1 MSTQYTQSREDGAQ
15 VFKVNDKII
24 ATVDGRRVEPETPGP
39 YFDAE
44 NRAEALDGARAV
56 AEAYAAGYDAGL
68 AEGAPVSAQREL
80 RAAGQMI
87 AEAFRRGDDWAI
99 DIKTPTAR
107 NLPRFIL
114 DDRRE
119 ATDALHQIGA
129 LYLDLRTAV
138 QS

>member
-1 MSTQYTQSREDGAQ
+1 MSINVIHTVGELP
-15 VFKVNDKII
+15 
-24 ATVDGRRVEPETPGP
+24 ATVNYVQVVS
-39 YFDAE
+39 
-44 NRAEALDGARAV
+44 LGADR
-56 AEAYAAGYDAGL
+56 L
-68 AEGAPVSAQREL
+68 EL

-107 NLPRFIL
+107 NMPRFIL

-119 ATDALHQIGA
+119 AIDALHQIGA

>member
-1 MSTQYTQSREDGAQ
+1 MSINVIHTIGELP
-15 VFKVNDKII
+15 
-24 ATVDGRRVEPETPGP
+24 ATVNYVQVVS
-39 YFDAE
+39 
-44 NRAEALDGARAV
+44 LGADR
-56 AEAYAAGYDAGL
+56 L
-68 AEGAPVSAQREL
+68 EL

-119 ATDALHQIGA
+119 AIDALHQIGA

>member
-1 MSTQYTQSREDGAQ
+1 MSINVIHTVGELP
-15 VFKVNDKII
+15 
-24 ATVDGRRVEPETPGP
+24 ATVNYVQ
-39 YFDAE
+39 
-44 NRAEALDGARAV
+44 V
-56 AEAYAAGYDAGL
+56 
-68 AEGAPVSAQREL
+68 VSLGVDRLEL

-119 ATDALHQIGA
+119 AIDALHQIGA

>member
-1 MSTQYTQSREDGAQ
+1 MSINVIHTVGELP
-15 VFKVNDKII
+15 
-24 ATVDGRRVEPETPGP
+24 ATVNYVQ
-39 YFDAE
+39 
-44 NRAEALDGARAV
+44 V
-56 AEAYAAGYDAGL
+56 
-68 AEGAPVSAQREL
+68 VSLGVDRLEL

-119 ATDALHQIGA
+119 ATDALRQIGA

>member
-1 MSTQYTQSREDGAQ
+1 MSINVIYTVGELP
-15 VFKVNDKII
+15 
-24 ATVDGRRVEPETPGP
+24 ATVNYVQVVS
-39 YFDAE
+39 
-44 NRAEALDGARAV
+44 LGADR
-56 AEAYAAGYDAGL
+56 L
-68 AEGAPVSAQREL
+68 EL

-87 AEAFRRGDDWAI
+87 AEAYRCGDDWVI

-119 ATDALHQIGA
+119 AIDALHQIGA
-129 LYLDLRTAV
+129 PYLDLRTAV

>member
-1 MSTQYTQSREDGAQ
+1 MSINVIYTVGELP
-15 VFKVNDKII
+15 
-24 ATVDGRRVEPETPGP
+24 ATVNYVQVVS
-39 YFDAE
+39 
-44 NRAEALDGARAV
+44 LGADR
-56 AEAYAAGYDAGL
+56 L
-68 AEGAPVSAQREL
+68 EL

-87 AEAFRRGDDWAI
+87 AEAFRRGDAEAFRRGDDWAI

-119 ATDALHQIGA
+119 AIDALHQIGA

>member
-1 MSTQYTQSREDGAQ
+1 MSINVIYTVGELP
-15 VFKVNDKII
+15 
-24 ATVDGRRVEPETPGP
+24 ATVNYVQVVS
-39 YFDAE
+39 
-44 NRAEALDGARAV
+44 LGADR
-56 AEAYAAGYDAGL
+56 L
-68 AEGAPVSAQREL
+68 EL

-87 AEAFRRGDDWAI
+87 AEAYRCGDDWAI

-107 NLPRFIL
+107 NPPRFIL

-119 ATDALHQIGA
+119 AIDALHQIGA

>member
-1 MSTQYTQSREDGAQ
+1 MSINVIHTVGELP
-15 VFKVNDKII
+15 
-24 ATVDGRRVEPETPGP
+24 ATVNYVQVVS
-39 YFDAE
+39 
-44 NRAEALDGARAV
+44 LGADR
-56 AEAYAAGYDAGL
+56 L
-68 AEGAPVSAQREL
+68 EL

-87 AEAFRRGDDWAI
+87 AGAFRLGDDWAI

>member
-1 MSTQYTQSREDGAQ
+1 MSINVIYTVGELP
-15 VFKVNDKII
+15 
-24 ATVDGRRVEPETPGP
+24 ATVNYVQ
-39 YFDAE
+39 
-44 NRAEALDGARAV
+44 V
-56 AEAYAAGYDAGL
+56 
-68 AEGAPVSAQREL
+68 VSLGTDRLEL

>member
-1 MSTQYTQSREDGAQ
+1 MSINVIYTVGELP
-15 VFKVNDKII
+15 
-24 ATVDGRRVEPETPGP
+24 ATVNYVQVVS
-39 YFDAE
+39 
-44 NRAEALDGARAV
+44 LGADR
-56 AEAYAAGYDAGL
+56 L
-68 AEGAPVSAQREL
+68 EL

-87 AEAFRRGDDWAI
+87 AEAFRRGADWAI